1 MLTLRDARARDSEE
15 VASLPSGRRVEERTE
30 TELARGDDRLATLEL
45 WVGNLFIHEE
55 LVGRRN
61 F

>member
-1 MLTLRDARARDSEE
+1 MVPELKVNPKAVLQ
-15 VASLPSGRRVEERTE
+15 ASLPSGRRVEERTE